1 MRHEGTRFWFGAL
14 SEDLAYAVR
23 LRTLAWLGMVL
34 RASALVLTAAGVA
47 GLVTKST
54 PVWWIYGSFG
64 AVLVVALVLDWARR
78 TREAG
83 VVLSLG
89 FWAVAT
95 AAVFFLGGV
104 RSPGS
109 FVYLPI
115 VITTGLF
122 WSWRA
127 AAVLTAATLGVE
139 VFVVWL
145 DAIDRLPTPVQAPTA
160 GPLLRIFAGSLTMT
174 AVLVGVALHSL
185 RGALQDVRRNALR
198 TEELLLHVPDVL
210 AVFDRLGVV
219 LAVGPSLRD
228 RTGYDATELVGKH
241 VSRIALFGDRRR
253 SLGVDLRS
261 LGAKGQGACEIEL
274 ACKGDAAV
282 WGEFRLHALP
292 IGRGDSLRRVVLYD
306 ITRRHLA
313 ETRQTELEKRVERAR
328 RLETMGL
335 LVGGVTHDFN
345 NLLTVILSVGSVLD
359 SQLPP
364 DSTAR
369 ELVQDINHSAI
380 RAAELARQLLA
391 ARPSEPTE
399 VIDVDR
405 EIAELEPVLARL
417 AGDSVQLRVR
427 RSDAACLARIDCAQ
441 LERIA
446 TNLVANARDAMPD
459 GGTIVIEVAG
469 SVDPDDR
476 SRRVIELGV
485 SDTGVGMDSATRQ
498 RIFEPFYTTKTEGT
512 GLGLASVDGIVS
524 QVGGSIRIES
534 QPGRGTR
541 VRVLLPEAASDEFT
555 SSPKTDAGIRPA

>member
-1 MRHEGTRFWFGAL
+1 MQHEGTRFWFGPL

-23 LRTLAWLGMVL
+23 LRTLAWLGTVL
-34 RASALVLTAAGVA
+34 RASALVLTASGIAA
-47 GLVTKST
+47 LATKST
-54 PVWWIYGSFG
+54 PVWWIYGSFS
-64 AVLVVALVLDWARR
+64 AVVVVALVLDWARR

-145 DAIDRLPTPVQAPTA
+145 DSIDRLPTPVQAPTA
-160 GPLLRIFAGSLTMT
+160 GPLLRIFASSLTMT

-219 LAVGPSLRD
+219 LAVGPSLRE

-241 VSRIALFGDRRR
+241 VSRIALFGERRR

-261 LGAKGQGACEIEL
+261 LGTKGCEIEL
-274 ACKGDAAV
+274 ACKGDAAL

-292 IGRGDSLRRVVLYD
+292 IGKGDSLRRVVLYD
-306 ITRRHLA
+306 ITRRHVA
-313 ETRQTELEKRVERAR
+313 ETRQTELEKRVERAK

-364 DSTAR
+364 ESTAR
-369 ELVQDINHSAI
+369 ELLQDINQSAL

-391 ARPSEPTE
+391 ARPSEPSE

-405 EIAELEPVLARL
+405 EIAELEPMLARL
-417 AGDSVQLRVR
+417 AGDKVRLRMH
-427 RSDAACLARIDCAQ
+427 RSDDACLARIDRAQ

-459 GGTIVIEVAG
+459 GGTIVIEVG
-469 SVDPDDR
+469 NSVDPDDR
-476 SRRVIELGV
+476 SRRVVELGV

-498 RIFEPFYTTKTEGT
+498 RIFEPFYTTKPEGT

-524 QVGGSIRIES
+524 QVGGTIRIES
-534 QPGRGTR
+534 QPARGTR
-541 VRVLLPEAASDEFT
+541 VRVLLPEAASEELS
-555 SSPKTDAGIRPA
+555 SSPKTDVGIRPA